1 MKKVEFG
8 ARYKVVSGLSAT
20 RGDIVVPYKIDDDYV
35 YFYHI
40 NGEYPK
46 KPELVGK
53 KVWDKFTEILDI
65 KVAKTRL
72 AYKIY
77 KNKIIKE
84 EGNFYIV
91 RL

>member
-8 ARYKVVSGLSAT
+8 ARYKVVTGLSAA
-20 RGDIVVPYKIDDDYV
+20 RGDIVVPVSEDKMSI
-35 YFYHI
+35 YFKHI
-40 NGEYPK
+40 NGDNPDKIEK
-46 KPELVGK
+46 VGK
-53 KVWDKFTEILDI
+53 NTWDKFTEILDI

-72 AYKIY
+72 SYKIY

>member
-8 ARYKVVSGLSAT
+8 ARYKVVTGLSAT
-20 RGDIVVPYKIDDDYV
+20 RGDIVKPVSEDKMSI
-35 YFYHI
+35 YFMHI
-40 NGEYPK
+40 NGDNPDKVEK
-46 KPELVGK
+46 VGK
-53 KVWDKFTEILDI
+53 RVWDKYTELMDI